1 MNKKLLV
8 MAIAAISL
16 AQGVKAIDPKDL
28 PQKLENSNSAAG
40 HRTARSSRAN
50 NGRVSA
56 ALNQRN
62 SNNNQN
68 NNNAGSGNQNNQAED
83 AHR

>member
-28 PQKLENSNSAAG
+28 PQKPENSNRAAG

-50 NGRVSA
+50 NGRVNA
-56 ALNQRN
+56 ALN
-62 SNNNQN
+62 SNNNHN
-68 NNNAGSGNQNNQAED
+68 NSNAGSGNQNNNQSED

>member
-1 MNKKLLV
+1 

-28 PQKLENSNSAAG
+28 PQKPENSNSAAG
-40 HRTARSSRAN
+40 HRTARPSRAN
-50 NGRVSA
+50 NGRFSV

-68 NNNAGSGNQNNQAED
+68 NNQSED
-83 AHR
+83 APR